1 MKKLFCILCLLI
13 AIFISVQTHLY
24 ATNQLI
30 ARVPGNYTQ
39 ASAYIQNAVL
49 VTEPHGAYCEN
60 SLYLEYADHNAFP
73 GSKTVEIIHRF
84 ELPEGSVINDL
95 WLWIGNDIMKA
106 IMLDTWTGR
115 HIYDS
120 IVVMKRDPAFLT
132 KVGNQYELHVYPLVS
147 GSTRKIKINFITP
160 TKWSGINATCEM
172 PLKFLQAGTG
182 RTDISLLFRVRENI
196 WGSPSIVED
205 SKVQYSNFTDTLGL
219 DYKYTRISNIQNYPS
234 FNLSFSCDFAD
245 GTFFRNNVMPRDD
258 NYFQFGF
265 VPWKIFNL
273 KSADSLSQNILAAVD
288 LSGVYNKNY
297 STLMPK
303 LKTALKKAMKS
314 GDRFNILVAGAGRVK
329 KLSPRWIG
337 YSADSVDKVIDSFV
351 SSAYGD
357 SVAQAKKPVIAFCDY
372 NASTIWSFTD
382 IANYAVTK
390 QYGNLS
396 SAIPYFTS
404 SDVVASYD
412 HGYES
417 PLSQTT
423 ANKAIASLDTL
434 LANGGRFICYFDYNR
449 MGKELIATHY
459 IPTLAPAHK
468 TQEAITLYRNPNGNF
483 GMKFPESLT
492 HNGGYYFSTSDT
504 AVKAE
509 LMDASGN
516 PYILSKKVGAGL
528 VIVTGIWPFN
538 DDIPMRKTIAVPML
552 GLNSVTTNFQLT
564 NMLSEITKT
573 HNADTVNTT
582 LVFSNCDSLV
592 TSIGTDSWVGNYK
605 NSILNTTPQFKTVN
619 LLDGSSVTPSSI
631 TINGKEYYGSGYLL
645 QRIADTTGGAHIET
659 HLQDWTSVYSLM
671 KPATYPLI
679 DSMKVV
685 PVFSGGTDTL
695 KNFTEISAMRSDPE
709 RPILF
714 IGSTNSTGSVT
725 FNVDVKFKG
734 IADVKHAVYTFPFA
748 VDTTNGLKVIASML
762 GNIKLNNMFLYSS
775 KDTAGI
781 IKQALKYNLLC
792 DYTSLIALEPNDTL
806 HFMVNPYDESGLVP
820 NDITDLPDKT
830 DSLGLSIYP
839 NPFNPSTK
847 VSVSLLNPSS
857 LRITVYD
864 ILGREVAHLLN
875 EENVTGKRNITW
887 NGTDDSGRKISSGIY
902 LISMRGK
909 EIQSGKTF
917 TIIKKAIMLK

>member
-1 MKKLFCILCLLI
+1 MKKLFGTLLLLSFV
-13 AIFISVQTHLY
+13 FISVQTHLY

-30 ARVPGNYTQ
+30 ARVPGNYNQ
-39 ASAYIQNAVL
+39 VSAYIQNVVL
-49 VTEPHGAYCEN
+49 VSEPHGAYCEN

-73 GSKTVEIIHRF
+73 GSKSVEIIHRF
-84 ELPEGSVINDL
+84 ELPEGSVVNDL

-160 TKWSGINATCEM
+160 TKWSGMNATCEM

-182 RTDISLLFRVRENI
+182 RTSVDLLFRVRNDI
-196 WGSPSIVED
+196 WGTPAIVED
-205 SKVQYSNFTDTLGL
+205 PATSFTAFKDTAGL
-219 DYKYTRISNIQNYPS
+219 NYKYTRITNIQNYQTL
-234 FNLSFSCDFAD
+234 NLAFTCDFTD
-245 GTFFRNNVMPRDD
+245 GTFFRNNVMPKDD

-273 KSADSLSQNILAAVD
+273 KSTDSVSQKVLAAVD

-297 STLMPK
+297 STLIPK

-314 GDRFNILVAGAGRVK
+314 GDRFNIMVAGAGKVK
-329 KLSPRWIG
+329 KLSTGWIG
-337 YSADSVDKVIDSFV
+337 YSADSVDKIIDSFT
-351 SSAYGD
+351 SSTFGD
-357 SVAQAKKPVIAFCDY
+357 SVAQAKKPIITYCDY
-372 NASTIWSFTD
+372 KASEIWSFTD
-382 IANYAVTK
+382 IANYAVAKYYTTI
-390 QYGNLS
+390 S
-396 SAIPYFTS
+396 SAMPYFTS
-404 SDVVASYD
+404 SDVVASYN
-412 HGYES
+412 HGYEN
-417 PLSQTT
+417 PLSQST

-449 MGKELIATHY
+449 VGKELIATHY
-459 IPTLAPAHK
+459 IPSLAPAHK
-468 TQEAITLYRNPNGNF
+468 TQEAVTLYRNPAGNF
-483 GMKFPESLT
+483 GINFPESLT

-509 LMDASGN
+509 LMDVNGN
-516 PYILSKKVGAGL
+516 PYILSKKVGKGL

-552 GLNSVTTNFQLT
+552 GLNAVSDDFQLIK
-564 NMLSEITKT
+564 MLGKIVET
-573 HNADTVNTT
+573 HNADTVNTA

-592 TSIGTDSWVGNYK
+592 TSIGTDIWAGNYK
-605 NSILNTTPQFKTVN
+605 NSLLLTTPRFKTVN
-619 LLDGSSVTPSSI
+619 LLDGSGITPSSI

-645 QRIADTTGGAHIET
+645 QRIADTTSGAHIET
-659 HLQDWTSVYSLM
+659 HLQDWNSVYNLM

-679 DSMKVV
+679 DSMKVT

-695 KNFTEISAMRSDPE
+695 KNFTEVSAMRADPE
-709 RPILF
+709 RPILY

-792 DYTSLIALEPNDTL
+792 DYTSLIALEPNDTI
-806 HFMVNPYDESGLVP
+806 HFMVNPYDESGFVP
-820 NDITDLPDKT
+820 TEVTDLPDKT

-839 NPFNPSTK
+839 NPFNPSTR

-857 LRITVYD
+857 LKITVYD

-875 EENVTGKRNITW
+875 EENISGKRNITW
-887 NGTDDSGRKISSGIY
+887 NGTDDSGRKIASGIY